1 MKPMKEKQEKLT
13 VVQTIRRWNLRVVA
27 VVTASLLVMSGICVW
42 AVVDAQS
49 SQQPESNYVAA
60 QTPEE
65 TTSSQTQEQDALAVP
80 AAEETEET
88 GEFTWTEEEI
98 EPKTLYVTETVRLRS
113 TPNFD
118 DETNTIKCLDAG
130 TAVTVIA
137 TTDLGYYKCDET
149 MWFGYLSMD
158 YLTED
163 APAFSWTGS
172 AWHGGEGGHR
182 HGEQAQRTPDQR
194 RCGGPGGKRRTG

>member
-80 AAEETEET
+80 AAEETEAT

-113 TPNFD
+113 TPEF
-118 DETNTIKCLDAG
+118 
-130 TAVTVIA
+130 
-137 TTDLGYYKCDET
+137 
-149 MWFGYLSMD
+149 
-158 YLTED
+158 
-163 APAFSWTGS
+163 
-172 AWHGGEGGHR
+172 
-182 HGEQAQRTPDQR
+182 
-194 RCGGPGGKRRTG
+194 